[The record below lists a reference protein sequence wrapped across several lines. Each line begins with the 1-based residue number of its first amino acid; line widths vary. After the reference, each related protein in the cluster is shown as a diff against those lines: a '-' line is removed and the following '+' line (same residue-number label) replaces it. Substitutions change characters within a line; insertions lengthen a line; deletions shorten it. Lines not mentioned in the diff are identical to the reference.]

1 MSRESMT
8 RIYPRRR
15 IKSSEGNPID
25 SVVYGAS
32 DNHIVGPATGH
43 GGAACRTDYLE
54 FGKAAFRALV
64 GSSDCS
70 QVTKVQIGAAVHSPL
85 PTGTS
90 ELVKS
95 ITSPTASRQRITGS
109 EWAILSAL
117 GEPPGRRPAIINHGC
132 SPHEALPSPPPRIRV

>member
-43 GGAACRTDYLE
+43 GGQ
-54 FGKAAFRALV
+54 LV
-64 GSSDCS
+64 GL
-70 QVTKVQIGAAVHSPL
+70 I
-85 PTGTS
+85 
-90 ELVKS
+90 
-95 ITSPTASRQRITGS
+95 
-109 EWAILSAL
+109 ILS
-117 GEPPGRRPAIINHGC
+117 
-132 SPHEALPSPPPRIRV
+132 SVKPHSEHL